1 MAGKLHIR
9 LLGGFHISSNGELL
23 PVMHSQRMQ
32 ALISYLVL
40 HRNSP
45 QSRQYLAFR
54 FWPDSS
60 EKQART
66 NLRQLL
72 HHLRNSLPDP
82 DTFLQIDNQTV
93 RWNPDSPFTLDTAA
107 FEQIIEQSKSAA
119 KNDDEPAR
127 ISLLEQ
133 AVDLY
138 QGDLFPEC
146 YEEWIEPVRER
157 LKTEY
162 MDALSQLI
170 NYFEASRDYQKAI
183 GFAEKLLLCDELCEG
198 TYVTMMR
205 LHALNN
211 DRAKAIHIYR
221 EFKNLLKRELGIEP
235 GSETQKFYNRLISN
249 ITENSVSPEK
259 ESEHTF
265 TLSSDWPLVGRQ
277 SEWQNLQNAWKKVLD
292 GDNLFVCI
300 SGDPGIGKSR
310 LGLEFLETVRRQG
323 YITTYSRC
331 YETAGTLS
339 YGPVTDWLR
348 DDGIQRYLDD
358 LDPVWLQEIAR
369 LLPELLVQHRD
380 LPKPEPLNE
389 KWQRNQFFEALTKA
403 FHVSNKPKLLF
414 LDDLQWCDRETLEW
428 LGYLINAGKGRHLL
442 VIGTLRPVE
451 GADNA
456 TLQELLTDLRGSGKF
471 KEIHLEGLNAAESM
485 ELAAG
490 VAGVRENPIPE
501 IYAESEGNPL
511 FVVEFVRQSL
521 IKESGAGLKRQD
533 SATGSEIILPTED
546 LHVPPKVHEVISA
559 RFRQLDENTR
569 EFIGLAAAIGR
580 EFSFRLLAEA
590 SGQEEPAVLRA
601 LEKLLSHHIIRELR
615 SGDYDF
621 SHDKLREVAYH
632 TMTGAR
638 RRWFHRQIAG
648 AIEALH
654 ADNLAHYSGRLAVH
668 YDRGGRH
675 IRAIEYYQEAAAHAR
690 QILADREAVDYA
702 KRAVMLL
709 DTISDEN
716 KRNKLERNI
725 LIGYL
730 VSLVHLNGYSSGDI
744 PGKCKRIRYLSS
756 AMGESTPEP
765 VLRTLAISNLTSGNL
780 DNSLKI
786 GREIFNQAEKK
797 RNRIGLVE
805 ACYVLGVTLDKQGKF
820 TEADKHLKSVVQNH
834 NPEQQQEH
842 IRVYGQDPFVICKVR
857 RAKVLWKL
865 GQTEKAKRLSEEAL
879 DEAAELDHP
888 FSLNYVRTVIAWMHL
903 LQENSIAVQQVTREI
918 IRSSKNFGFKL
929 WLAHGK
935 IFHGFDMSIQKNDG
949 DGISKIR
956 EGIALLDQIDYTIDR
971 PFFYS
976 LLATALANQ
985 KHYSEATLL
994 MDTSVKK
1001 LEQTGERWMEAEIY
1015 RLHGEIYLKA
1025 ISANVEKAK
1034 SRFKK
1039 AIEIARQQ
1047 KAVSFEQRAL
1057 ASLEKVA

>member
-1 MAGKLHIR
+1 MDGKLHIKM
-9 LLGGFHISSNGELL
+9 LGGFHISSNGEPL
-23 PVMHSQRMQ
+23 PVMHSKRIQE
-32 ALISYLVL
+32 LLSYLVL
-40 HRNSP
+40 HHNSP

-72 HHLRNSLPDP
+72 HHLRQSLPDP
-82 DTFLQIDNQTV
+82 DGFLQIDNQTV

-107 FEQIIEQSKSAA
+107 FDQLIGQSKSAA
-119 KNDDEPAR
+119 NIDDEPTQ
-127 ISLLEQ
+127 ISLLEK

-138 QGDLFPEC
+138 RGDLFPEC

-157 LKTEY
+157 LKKEH

-170 NYFEASRDYQKAI
+170 DYFEISRDYQKAI
-183 GFAEKLLLCDELCEG
+183 GYAEKLLLCDELCED
-198 TYVTMMR
+198 TYVTLMR

-221 EFKNLLKRELGIEP
+221 ECTNLLKRELGIEP
-235 GSETQKFYNRLISN
+235 SGETRKFYDRLISS
-249 ITENSVSPEK
+249 TTADPGSPEK
-259 ESEHTF
+259 DSEHTF

-277 SEWQNLQNAWKKVLD
+277 SEWQNLLNAWKQILG

-310 LGLEFLETVRRQG
+310 LGLEFLDSIRRQG

-348 DDGIQRYLDD
+348 DDGIRRFLDD

-369 LLPELLVQHRD
+369 LMPELMVERPD

-389 KWQRNQFFEALTKA
+389 NWQRNQFFEALTKA
-403 FHVSNKPKLLF
+403 FHVSYKPKLLF

-428 LGYLINAGKGRHLL
+428 LGYLINAGKGWHLL

-451 GADNA
+451 GAANV
-456 TLQELLTDLRGSGKF
+456 TLQELLTDLRGSDKIN
-471 KEIHLEGLNAAESM
+471 EIHLKGLNKKESM

-490 VAGVRENPIPE
+490 VAGERKSLHPDIFG
-501 IYAESEGNPL
+501 ESEGNPL
-511 FVVEFVRQSL
+511 FVVEFVRQSHF
-521 IKESGAGLKRQD
+521 KKSGAGRMKQD
-533 SATGSEIILPTED
+533 RVADFEMNASSGNPP
-546 LHVPPKVHEVISA
+546 VPPKIFEVISA
-559 RFRQLDENTR
+559 RIEQLDENTR
-569 EFIGLAAAIGR
+569 EFIWLAAAIGR
-580 EFSFRLLAEA
+580 EFNFRLLAEA

-601 LEKLLSHHIIRELR
+601 LEELLSHHIIRELR

-621 SHDKLREVAYH
+621 SHDKLREVAYYM
-632 TMTGAR
+632 MTGAR
-638 RRWFHRQIAG
+638 KRWLHRQIAG
-648 AIEALH
+648 AIETIQAG
-654 ADNLAHYSGRLAVH
+654 NLAHYSGRLAVH
-668 YDRGGRH
+668 YDRGGSH
-675 IRAIEYYQEAAAHAR
+675 IQAIEYYQEAAAHAR
-690 QILADREAVDYA
+690 QILADREAVDYT
-702 KRAVMLL
+702 KRAIMLL
-709 DTISDEN
+709 DTIPDEDRR
-716 KRNKLERNI
+716 KELERNL
-725 LIGYL
+725 LIGDL
-730 VSLVHLNGYSSGDI
+730 ISLVHLKGYSSGDI
-744 PGKCKRIRYLSS
+744 PGKCNRIRYLSKEI
-756 AMGESTPEP
+756 GKTTPVP
-765 VLRTLAISNLTSGNL
+765 VLRTLAISNLTSCNMEA
-780 DNSLKI
+780 SYKI
-786 GREIFNQAEKK
+786 GREILSRAIKSGNKVE
-797 RNRIGLVE
+797 LVE

-820 TEADKHLKSVVQNH
+820 IKADEHLKNVVENH

-865 GQTEKAKRLSEEAL
+865 GQADKSKRLSEEAL
-879 DEAAELDHP
+879 DEAVELDHP
-888 FSLNYVRTVIAWMHL
+888 FSLNYVRTVIAWMYL
-903 LQENSIAVQQVTREI
+903 LQDNNKAVQEVTREV

-935 IFHGFDMSIQKNDG
+935 IFQGFDMSMQKNDG
-949 DGISKIR
+949 DGISKLR
-956 EGIALLDQIDYTIDR
+956 EGIALLDQIDYDIDR
-971 PFFYS
+971 PYFNS
-976 LLATALANQ
+976 LLAKALANQ
-985 KHYSEATLL
+985 KHYNEATLL

-1001 LEQTGERWMEAEIY
+1001 IEQSGERWMEAEIH
-1015 RLHGEIYLKA
+1015 RLHGEICLKTTP
-1025 ISANVEKAK
+1025 ANIEKAK

-1039 AIEIARQQ
+1039 AIEVARQQ